1 MKIKRRKF
9 RTQII
14 YIFLLT
20 FISVLIVNIY
30 IFRNMRTVVSSVDSA
45 YEGNRKLTEMREWLD
60 TIHSEMREYLNMK
73 DESVLNQYY
82 INEEKYKEFLKR
94 FKHTGEM
101 TDVETGENSIY
112 NISTRYIQSVSKAV
126 LAKKNGEIDAYQE
139 YQAQA
144 ERQYEY
150 LTTCMTNLNNL
161 LFHNNAGTYNK
172 MSNLVRT
179 SERLY
184 SIILVLTGGVDIC
197 ILLLLIRRL
206 TNPLQKLVE
215 TAKEVGEGNLDVQ
228 LVEPHD
234 YNEIGIVNNSFN
246 QMVISLKDYM
256 EKVRISVE
264 AESALREK
272 SIRMEA
278 SVKDAQLKYLQ
289 AQINPHFLFNTLNAG
304 AQLAMLEDAD
314 QTYRYIHKVADF
326 FRYRVKSDEGIST
339 IREELQIVDDYI
351 YILNVRYAGEIHYS
365 TNIDERYLNVSV
377 PSMILQ
383 PVVENCI
390 KHGLHDVSWE
400 KKIDVSVTGEGD
412 DIVIS
417 VSDNG
422 VGIPQDIIEK
432 IINVNLK
439 DEEYIQKKEGIGLD
453 NVIKRLRTFYDR
465 ENVIEITSVGPDMG
479 AEIALF
485 IPNDKEPPAL
495 SDEQGDK

>member
-20 FISVLIVNIY
+20 FVSLFLVNLY
-30 IFRNMRTVVSSVDSA
+30 IFRNMRQVVSSVDKA

-82 INEEKYKEFLKR
+82 INEEKYKGFLVK
-94 FKHTGEM
+94 FKHEGEM
-101 TDVETGENSIY
+101 TEVELRENAVY
-112 NISTRYIQSVSKAV
+112 NISVGYIQSVSKAV
-126 LAKKNGEIDAYQE
+126 LAKKNGEIVE
-139 YQAQA
+139 YQSYQQQA
-144 ERQYEY
+144 EKQYEY
-150 LTTCMTNLNNL
+150 LTTAMLSLNNL
-161 LFHNNAGTYNK
+161 MFHNNSGTNSK
-172 MSNLVRT
+172 MSRLMRT
-179 SERLY
+179 SERL
-184 SIILVLTGGVDIC
+184 SGIILFLTGGVDVC

-206 TNPLQKLVE
+206 TKPLQTLVD

-228 LVEPHD
+228 LVETHD
-234 YNEIGIVNNSFN
+234 YNEIGIVNSSFN

-256 EKVRISVE
+256 EKVRVSVE

-304 AQLAMLEDAD
+304 AQLAMMEDAD

-326 FRYRVKSDEGIST
+326 FRYKVKSDEGIST
-339 IREELQIVDDYI
+339 IQEELQIVDDYI
-351 YILNVRYAGEIHYS
+351 YILNVRYAGEIHYNK
-365 TNIDERYLNVSV
+365 NIDEHYLSISV

-383 PVVENCI
+383 PIVENCI
-390 KHGLHDVSWE
+390 KHGLHDVEWE
-400 KKIDVSVTGEGD
+400 KKIDVSITGED
-412 DIVIS
+412 DRIVIS

-422 VGIPQDIIEK
+422 IGIPQDIIDK
-432 IINVNLK
+432 IMNGTLK
-439 DEEYIQKKEGIGLD
+439 DEEYINKKDGVGLD
-453 NVIKRLRTFYDR
+453 NVITRLRTFYDR

-479 AEIALF
+479 AEIALY
-485 IPNDKEPPAL
+485 IPKDTTA
-495 SDEQGDK
+495 

>member
-20 FISVLIVNIY
+20 FVSLFLMNLY
-30 IFRNMRTVVSSVDSA
+30 IFRNMRQVVSSVDSA

-60 TIHSEMREYLNMK
+60 TIHSGMREYLNMK

-82 INEEKYKEFLKR
+82 INEEKYKEFLEK
-94 FKHTGEM
+94 FKHEGEM
-101 TDVETGENSIY
+101 TEVELRENAIY
-112 NISTRYIQSVSKAV
+112 NISVGYIQSVSKAV
-126 LAKKNGEIDAYQE
+126 LAKKNGEIVE
-139 YQAQA
+139 YQSYQQQA

-150 LTTCMTNLNNL
+150 LTTSMLSLNNL
-161 LFHNNAGTYNK
+161 MFHNNSGTNSK
-172 MSNLVRT
+172 MSRLMRT
-179 SERLY
+179 SERL
-184 SIILVLTGGVDIC
+184 SGIILFLTGGVDIC

-206 TNPLQKLVE
+206 TKPLQKLVD
-215 TAKEVGEGNLDVQ
+215 TAKEVGQGNLDVQ
-228 LVEPHD
+228 LVETHD
-234 YNEIGIVNNSFN
+234 YNEIGIVNSSFN

-256 EKVRISVE
+256 EKVRVSVE

-272 SIRMEA
+272 AIRMEA

-304 AQLAMLEDAD
+304 AQLAMMEEAD

-326 FRYRVKSDEGIST
+326 FRYKVKSDEGIST
-339 IREELQIVDDYI
+339 IQEELQIVDDYI
-351 YILNVRYAGEIHYS
+351 YILNVRYAGEIHYNK
-365 TNIDERYLNVSV
+365 NIDEQYLSVSV

-390 KHGLHDVSWE
+390 KHGLHDVEWE
-400 KKIDVSVTGEGD
+400 KKIDVSVTGED
-412 DIVIS
+412 DRIVIS

-422 VGIPQDIIEK
+422 VGIPQDIIDK
-432 IINVNLK
+432 IMTGTLK
-439 DEEYIQKKEGIGLD
+439 DEEYINKKDGVGLD
-453 NVIKRLRTFYDR
+453 NVITRLKTFYDR

-479 AEIALF
+479 AEIALY
-485 IPNDKEPPAL
+485 IPKDTTA
-495 SDEQGDK
+495 

>member
-20 FISVLIVNIY
+20 FVSLFLVNLY
-30 IFRNMRTVVSSVDSA
+30 IFRNMRQVVSSVDKA

-82 INEEKYKEFLKR
+82 INEEKYKGFLEK
-94 FKHTGEM
+94 FKHEGEM
-101 TDVETGENSIY
+101 TEVELRENAVY
-112 NISTRYIQSVSKAV
+112 NISVGYIQSVSKAV
-126 LAKKNGEIDAYQE
+126 LAKKNGEIVE
-139 YQAQA
+139 YQSYQQQA
-144 ERQYEY
+144 EKQYEY
-150 LTTCMTNLNNL
+150 LTTAMLSLNNL
-161 LFHNNAGTYNK
+161 IFHNNSGTNSK
-172 MSNLVRT
+172 MSRLMRT
-179 SERLY
+179 SERL
-184 SIILVLTGGVDIC
+184 SGIILFLTGGVDIC

-206 TNPLQKLVE
+206 TKPLQTLVD

-228 LVEPHD
+228 LVETHD
-234 YNEIGIVNNSFN
+234 YNEIGIVNSSFN

-256 EKVRISVE
+256 EKVRVSVE

-304 AQLAMLEDAD
+304 AQLAMMEEAD

-326 FRYRVKSDEGIST
+326 FRYKVKSDEGIST
-339 IREELQIVDDYI
+339 IQEELQIVDDYI
-351 YILNVRYAGEIHYS
+351 YILNVRYAGEIHYNK
-365 TNIDERYLNVSV
+365 NIDEHYLSVSV

-390 KHGLHDVSWE
+390 KHGLHDVEWE
-400 KKIDVSVTGEGD
+400 KKIDVSVTGED
-412 DIVIS
+412 DRIVIS
-417 VSDNG
+417 ISDNG
-422 VGIPQDIIEK
+422 IGIPQDIIDK
-432 IINVNLK
+432 IMNGTLK
-439 DEEYIQKKEGIGLD
+439 DEEYINKKDGVGLD
-453 NVIKRLRTFYDR
+453 NVITRLRTFYDR

-479 AEIALF
+479 AEIALYL
-485 IPNDKEPPAL
+485 PKDTTA
-495 SDEQGDK
+495 

>member
-1 MKIKRRKF
+1 MKIKSRKF

-20 FISVLIVNIY
+20 FVSLFLVNIY
-30 IFRNMRTVVSSVDSA
+30 IFRNMRTVVNSVDSA

-82 INEEKYKEFLKR
+82 INEEKYKEFLEK
-94 FKHTGEM
+94 FKHEGSM
-101 TDVETGENSIY
+101 TEVEIRENAVY
-112 NISTRYIQSVSKAV
+112 NISVGYIQSVSKAV
-126 LAKKNGEIDAYQE
+126 LAKKNGEIASYQAYQ
-139 YQAQA
+139 QQA
-144 ERQYEY
+144 EKQYDY
-150 LTTCMTNLNNL
+150 LTTTMLSLSNL
-161 LFHNNAGTYNK
+161 LFHNNSGTYNK
-172 MSNLVRT
+172 MNRLMRT
-179 SERLY
+179 SERL
-184 SIILVLTGGVDIC
+184 SGIILFLTGGVDIC
-197 ILLLLIRRL
+197 VLLLLIRRL
-206 TNPLQKLVE
+206 TKPLQKLVT

-228 LVEPHD
+228 LVETHD
-234 YNEIGIVNNSFN
+234 YNEIGIVNSSFN

-256 EKVRISVE
+256 EKVKVSVE

-326 FRYRVKSDEGIST
+326 FRYKVKSDEGIST

-365 TNIDERYLNVSV
+365 TNIDEQYLNVCV

-390 KHGLHDVSWE
+390 KHGLHDISWE
-400 KKIDVSVTGEGD
+400 KKIDVAVTGED
-412 DIVIS
+412 DEIVIS

-422 VGIPQDIIEK
+422 VGIPQEIIEK
-432 IINVNLK
+432 IINVTLK

-465 ENVIEITSVGPDMG
+465 ENVIEITSVGPNMG
-479 AEIALF
+479 TEIALY
-485 IPNDKEPPAL
+485 IPNV
-495 SDEQGDK
+495 QGEETLQPRTL

>member
-20 FISVLIVNIY
+20 FVSLFLMNLY
-30 IFRNMRTVVSSVDSA
+30 IFRNMRQVVSSVDSA

-60 TIHSEMREYLNMK
+60 TIHSGMREYLNMK

-82 INEEKYKEFLKR
+82 INEEKYKEFLEK
-94 FKHTGEM
+94 FKHEGEM
-101 TDVETGENSIY
+101 TEVELRENAIY
-112 NISTRYIQSVSKAV
+112 NISVGYIQSVSKAV
-126 LAKKNGEIDAYQE
+126 LAKKNGEIVE
-139 YQAQA
+139 YQSYQQQA

-150 LTTCMTNLNNL
+150 LTTSMLSLNNL
-161 LFHNNAGTYNK
+161 MFHNNSGTNSK
-172 MSNLVRT
+172 MSRLMRT
-179 SERLY
+179 SERL
-184 SIILVLTGGVDIC
+184 SGIILFLTGGVDIC

-206 TNPLQKLVE
+206 TKPLQKLVD
-215 TAKEVGEGNLDVQ
+215 TAKEVGQGNLDVQ
-228 LVEPHD
+228 LVETHD
-234 YNEIGIVNNSFN
+234 YNEIGIVNSSFN

-256 EKVRISVE
+256 EKVRVSVE

-304 AQLAMLEDAD
+304 AQLAMMEEAD

-326 FRYRVKSDEGIST
+326 FRYKVKSDEGIST
-339 IREELQIVDDYI
+339 IQEELQIVDDYI
-351 YILNVRYAGEIHYS
+351 YILNVRYAGEIHYNK
-365 TNIDERYLNVSV
+365 NIDEQYLSVSV

-390 KHGLHDVSWE
+390 KHGLHDVEWE
-400 KKIDVSVTGEGD
+400 KKIDVSVTGED
-412 DIVIS
+412 DRIVIS

-422 VGIPQDIIEK
+422 VGIPQDIIDK
-432 IINVNLK
+432 IMTGTLK
-439 DEEYIQKKEGIGLD
+439 DEEYINKKDGVGLD
-453 NVIKRLRTFYDR
+453 NVITRLKTFYDR

-479 AEIALF
+479 AEIALY
-485 IPNDKEPPAL
+485 IPKDTTA
-495 SDEQGDK
+495 

>member
-20 FISVLIVNIY
+20 FVSLFLMNLY
-30 IFRNMRTVVSSVDSA
+30 IFRNMRQVVSSVDSA

-60 TIHSEMREYLNMK
+60 TIHSGMREYLNMK

-82 INEEKYKEFLKR
+82 INEEKYKEFLEK
-94 FKHTGEM
+94 FKHEGEM
-101 TDVETGENSIY
+101 TEVELRENAIY
-112 NISTRYIQSVSKAV
+112 NISVGYIQSVSKAV
-126 LAKKNGEIDAYQE
+126 LAKKNGEIVE
-139 YQAQA
+139 YQSYQQQA

-150 LTTCMTNLNNL
+150 LTTSMLSLNNL
-161 LFHNNAGTYNK
+161 MFHNNSGTNSK
-172 MSNLVRT
+172 MSRLMRT
-179 SERLY
+179 SERL
-184 SIILVLTGGVDIC
+184 SGIILFLTGGVDIC

-206 TNPLQKLVE
+206 TKPLQKLVD
-215 TAKEVGEGNLDVQ
+215 TAKEVGQGNLDVQ
-228 LVEPHD
+228 LVETHD
-234 YNEIGIVNNSFN
+234 YNEIGIVNSSFN

-256 EKVRISVE
+256 EKVRVSVE

-272 SIRMEA
+272 AIRMEA

-304 AQLAMLEDAD
+304 AQLAMMEEAD

-326 FRYRVKSDEGIST
+326 FRYKVKSDEGIST
-339 IREELQIVDDYI
+339 IQEELQIVDDYI
-351 YILNVRYAGEIHYS
+351 YILNVRYAGEIHYNK
-365 TNIDERYLNVSV
+365 NIDEQYLSVSV

-390 KHGLHDVSWE
+390 KHGLHDVEWE
-400 KKIDVSVTGEGD
+400 KKIDVSVTGED
-412 DIVIS
+412 DRIVIS

-422 VGIPQDIIEK
+422 VGIPQDIIDK
-432 IINVNLK
+432 IMTGTLK
-439 DEEYIQKKEGIGLD
+439 DEEYINKKDGVGLD
-453 NVIKRLRTFYDR
+453 NVITRLKTFYDR

-479 AEIALF
+479 AEIALY
-485 IPNDKEPPAL
+485 IPKDTIA
-495 SDEQGDK
+495 

>member
-20 FISVLIVNIY
+20 FVSLFLVNLY
-30 IFRNMRTVVSSVDSA
+30 IFRNMRQVVSSVDKA

-82 INEEKYKEFLKR
+82 INEEKYKGFLEK
-94 FKHTGEM
+94 FKHEGEM
-101 TDVETGENSIY
+101 TEVELRENAVY
-112 NISTRYIQSVSKAV
+112 NISVGYIQSVSKAV
-126 LAKKNGEIDAYQE
+126 LAKKNGEIVE
-139 YQAQA
+139 YQSYQQQA
-144 ERQYEY
+144 EKQYEY
-150 LTTCMTNLNNL
+150 LTTAMLSLNNL
-161 LFHNNAGTYNK
+161 IFHNNSGTNSK
-172 MSNLVRT
+172 MSRLMRT
-179 SERLY
+179 SERL
-184 SIILVLTGGVDIC
+184 SGIILFLTGGVDIC

-206 TNPLQKLVE
+206 TKPLQTLVD

-228 LVEPHD
+228 LVETHD
-234 YNEIGIVNNSFN
+234 YNEIGIVNSSFN

-256 EKVRISVE
+256 EKVRVSVE

-304 AQLAMLEDAD
+304 AQLAMMEDAD

-326 FRYRVKSDEGIST
+326 FRYKVKSDEVIST
-339 IREELQIVDDYI
+339 IQEELQIVDDYI
-351 YILNVRYAGEIHYS
+351 YILNVRYAGEIHYNK
-365 TNIDERYLNVSV
+365 NIDEHYLSVSV

-383 PVVENCI
+383 PIVENCI
-390 KHGLHDVSWE
+390 KHGLHDVEWE
-400 KKIDVSVTGEGD
+400 KKIDVSVTGED
-412 DIVIS
+412 DRIVIS

-422 VGIPQDIIEK
+422 IGIPQDIIDK
-432 IINVNLK
+432 IMNGTLK
-439 DEEYIQKKEGIGLD
+439 DEEYINKKDGVGLD
-453 NVIKRLRTFYDR
+453 NVITRLRTFYDR

-479 AEIALF
+479 AEIALY
-485 IPNDKEPPAL
+485 IPKDTTA
-495 SDEQGDK
+495 

>member
-20 FISVLIVNIY
+20 FVSLFLVNLY
-30 IFRNMRTVVSSVDSA
+30 IFRNMRQVVSSVDKA

-82 INEEKYKEFLKR
+82 INEEKYKGFLEK
-94 FKHTGEM
+94 FKHEGEM
-101 TDVETGENSIY
+101 TEVELRENAVY
-112 NISTRYIQSVSKAV
+112 NISVGYIQSVSKAV
-126 LAKKNGEIDAYQE
+126 LAKKNGEIVE
-139 YQAQA
+139 YQSYQQQA
-144 ERQYEY
+144 EKQYEY
-150 LTTCMTNLNNL
+150 LTTAMLSLNNL
-161 LFHNNAGTYNK
+161 MFHNNSGTNSK
-172 MSNLVRT
+172 MSRLMRT
-179 SERLY
+179 SERL
-184 SIILVLTGGVDIC
+184 SGIILFLTGGVDIC

-206 TNPLQKLVE
+206 TKPLQTLVD

-228 LVEPHD
+228 LVETHD
-234 YNEIGIVNNSFN
+234 YNEIGIVNSSFN

-256 EKVRISVE
+256 EKVRVSVE

-304 AQLAMLEDAD
+304 AQLAMMEDAD

-326 FRYRVKSDEGIST
+326 FRYKVKSDEGIST
-339 IREELQIVDDYI
+339 IQEELQIVDDYI
-351 YILNVRYAGEIHYS
+351 YILNVRYAGEIHYNK
-365 TNIDERYLNVSV
+365 NIDEHYLSISV

-383 PVVENCI
+383 PIVENCI
-390 KHGLHDVSWE
+390 KHGLHDVEWE
-400 KKIDVSVTGEGD
+400 KKIDVSVTGED
-412 DIVIS
+412 DRIVIS
-417 VSDNG
+417 ISDNG
-422 VGIPQDIIEK
+422 IGIPQDIIDK
-432 IINVNLK
+432 IMNGTLK
-439 DEEYIQKKEGIGLD
+439 DEEYINKKDGVGLD
-453 NVIKRLRTFYDR
+453 NVITRLRTFYDR

-479 AEIALF
+479 AEIALY
-485 IPNDKEPPAL
+485 IPKDTTL
-495 SDEQGDK
+495 

>member
-9 RTQII
+9 HTQII

-20 FISVLIVNIY
+20 FVSLFLVNLY
-30 IFRNMRTVVSSVDSA
+30 IFRNMRQVVSSVDKA

-82 INEEKYKEFLKR
+82 INEEKYKGFLEK
-94 FKHTGEM
+94 FKHEGEM
-101 TDVETGENSIY
+101 TEVELRENAVY
-112 NISTRYIQSVSKAV
+112 NISVGYIQSVSKAV
-126 LAKKNGEIDAYQE
+126 LAKKNGEIVE
-139 YQAQA
+139 YQSYQQQA
-144 ERQYEY
+144 EKQYEY
-150 LTTCMTNLNNL
+150 LTTAMLSLNNL
-161 LFHNNAGTYNK
+161 IFHNNSGTNSK
-172 MSNLVRT
+172 MSRLMRT
-179 SERLY
+179 SERL
-184 SIILVLTGGVDIC
+184 SGIILFLTGGVDIC

-206 TNPLQKLVE
+206 TKPLQTLVD

-228 LVEPHD
+228 LVETHD
-234 YNEIGIVNNSFN
+234 YNEIGIVNSSFN

-256 EKVRISVE
+256 EKVRVSVE

-304 AQLAMLEDAD
+304 AQLAMMEDAD

-326 FRYRVKSDEGIST
+326 FRYKVKSDEGIST
-339 IREELQIVDDYI
+339 IQEELQIVDDYI
-351 YILNVRYAGEIHYS
+351 YILNVRYAGEIHYNK
-365 TNIDERYLNVSV
+365 NIDEHFLSVSV

-390 KHGLHDVSWE
+390 KHGLHDVEWE
-400 KKIDVSVTGEGD
+400 KKIDVSVTGED
-412 DIVIS
+412 DRIVIS

-422 VGIPQDIIEK
+422 IGIPQDIIDK
-432 IINVNLK
+432 IINGTLK
-439 DEEYIQKKEGIGLD
+439 DEEYINKKDGVGLD
-453 NVIKRLRTFYDR
+453 NVITRLRTFYDR

-479 AEIALF
+479 AEIALY
-485 IPNDKEPPAL
+485 IPKDTTA
-495 SDEQGDK
+495 

>member
-20 FISVLIVNIY
+20 FVSLFLVNLY
-30 IFRNMRTVVSSVDSA
+30 IFRNMRQVVSSVDSA

-60 TIHSEMREYLNMK
+60 TIHSGMREYLNMK

-82 INEEKYKEFLKR
+82 INEEKYKEFLEK
-94 FKHTGEM
+94 FKHEGEM
-101 TDVETGENSIY
+101 TEVELRENAIY
-112 NISTRYIQSVSKAV
+112 NISVGYIQSVSKAV
-126 LAKKNGEIDAYQE
+126 LAKKNGEIVE
-139 YQAQA
+139 YQSYQQQA

-150 LTTCMTNLNNL
+150 LTTSMLSLNNL
-161 LFHNNAGTYNK
+161 MFHNNSGTNSK
-172 MSNLVRT
+172 MSRLMRT
-179 SERLY
+179 SERL
-184 SIILVLTGGVDIC
+184 SGIILFLTGGVDIC

-206 TNPLQKLVE
+206 TKPLQKLVD
-215 TAKEVGEGNLDVQ
+215 TAKEVGQGNLDVQ
-228 LVEPHD
+228 LVETHD
-234 YNEIGIVNNSFN
+234 YNEIGIVNSSFN

-256 EKVRISVE
+256 EKVRVSVE

-304 AQLAMLEDAD
+304 AQLAMMEDAD

-326 FRYRVKSDEGIST
+326 FRYKVKSDEGIST
-339 IREELQIVDDYI
+339 IQEELQIVDDFI
-351 YILNVRYAGEIHYS
+351 YILNVRYAGEIHYNK
-365 TNIDERYLNVSV
+365 NIDEQYLSVSV

-390 KHGLHDVSWE
+390 KHGLHDVEWE
-400 KKIDVSVTGEGD
+400 KKIDVSVTGED
-412 DIVIS
+412 DRIVIS

-422 VGIPQDIIEK
+422 VGIPQDIIDK
-432 IINVNLK
+432 IITGTLK
-439 DEEYIQKKEGIGLD
+439 DEEYINKKDGVGLD
-453 NVIKRLRTFYDR
+453 NVITRLKTFYDR

-479 AEIALF
+479 AEIALY
-485 IPNDKEPPAL
+485 IPKDTTA
-495 SDEQGDK
+495 

>member
-20 FISVLIVNIY
+20 FVSLFLVNLY
-30 IFRNMRTVVSSVDSA
+30 IFRNMRQVVSSVDKA

-82 INEEKYKEFLKR
+82 INEEKYKGFLEK
-94 FKHTGEM
+94 FKHEGEM
-101 TDVETGENSIY
+101 TEVELRENAVY
-112 NISTRYIQSVSKAV
+112 NISVGYIQSVSKAV
-126 LAKKNGEIDAYQE
+126 LAKKNGEIVE
-139 YQAQA
+139 YQSYQQQA
-144 ERQYEY
+144 EKQYEY
-150 LTTCMTNLNNL
+150 LTTAMLSLNNL
-161 LFHNNAGTYNK
+161 MFHNNSGTNSK
-172 MSNLVRT
+172 MSRLMRT
-179 SERLY
+179 SERL
-184 SIILVLTGGVDIC
+184 SGIILFLTGGVDIC

-206 TNPLQKLVE
+206 TKPLQTLVD

-228 LVEPHD
+228 LVETHD
-234 YNEIGIVNNSFN
+234 YNEIGIVNSSFN

-256 EKVRISVE
+256 EKVRVSVE

-304 AQLAMLEDAD
+304 AQLAMMEDAD

-326 FRYRVKSDEGIST
+326 FRYKVKSDEGIST
-339 IREELQIVDDYI
+339 IQEELQIVDDYI
-351 YILNVRYAGEIHYS
+351 YILNVRYAGEIHYNK
-365 TNIDERYLNVSV
+365 NIDEHYLSISV

-383 PVVENCI
+383 PIVENCI
-390 KHGLHDVSWE
+390 KHGLHDVEWE
-400 KKIDVSVTGEGD
+400 KKIDVSVTGED
-412 DIVIS
+412 DRIVIS

-422 VGIPQDIIEK
+422 IGIPQDIIDK
-432 IINVNLK
+432 IMNGTLK
-439 DEEYIQKKEGIGLD
+439 DEEYINKKDGVGLD
-453 NVIKRLRTFYDR
+453 NVITRLRTFYDR

-479 AEIALF
+479 AEIALYL
-485 IPNDKEPPAL
+485 PKDTTA
-495 SDEQGDK
+495 

>member
-20 FISVLIVNIY
+20 FVSLFLVNLY
-30 IFRNMRTVVSSVDSA
+30 IFRNMRQVVSSVDKA

-82 INEEKYKEFLKR
+82 INEEKYKGFLEK
-94 FKHTGEM
+94 FKHEGEM
-101 TDVETGENSIY
+101 TEVELRENAVY
-112 NISTRYIQSVSKAV
+112 NISVGYIQSVSKAV
-126 LAKKNGEIDAYQE
+126 LAKKNGEIVE
-139 YQAQA
+139 YQSYQQQA
-144 ERQYEY
+144 EKQYEY
-150 LTTCMTNLNNL
+150 LTTAMLSLNNL
-161 LFHNNAGTYNK
+161 MFHNNSGTNSK
-172 MSNLVRT
+172 MSRLMRT
-179 SERLY
+179 SERL
-184 SIILVLTGGVDIC
+184 SGIILFLTGGVDIC

-206 TNPLQKLVE
+206 TKPLQTLVD

-228 LVEPHD
+228 LVETHD
-234 YNEIGIVNNSFN
+234 YNEIGIVNSSFN

-256 EKVRISVE
+256 EKVRVSVE

-304 AQLAMLEDAD
+304 AQLAMMEDAD

-326 FRYRVKSDEGIST
+326 FRYKVKSDEGIST
-339 IREELQIVDDYI
+339 IQEELQIVDDYI
-351 YILNVRYAGEIHYS
+351 YILNVRYAGEIHYNK
-365 TNIDERYLNVSV
+365 NIDEHYLSISV

-383 PVVENCI
+383 PIVENCI
-390 KHGLHDVSWE
+390 KHGLHDVEWE
-400 KKIDVSVTGEGD
+400 KKIDVSVTGED
-412 DIVIS
+412 DRIVIS

-422 VGIPQDIIEK
+422 VGIPQDIIDK
-432 IINVNLK
+432 IINGTLK
-439 DEEYIQKKEGIGLD
+439 DEEYINKKDGVGLD
-453 NVIKRLRTFYDR
+453 NVITRLRTFYDR

-479 AEIALF
+479 AEIALY
-485 IPNDKEPPAL
+485 IPKDTTA
-495 SDEQGDK
+495 

>member
-20 FISVLIVNIY
+20 FVSLFLMNLY
-30 IFRNMRTVVSSVDSA
+30 IFRNMRQVVSSVDSA

-60 TIHSEMREYLNMK
+60 TIHSGMREYLNMK

-82 INEEKYKEFLKR
+82 INEEKYKEFLEK
-94 FKHTGEM
+94 FKHEGEM
-101 TDVETGENSIY
+101 TEVELRENAIY
-112 NISTRYIQSVSKAV
+112 NISVGYIQSVSKAV
-126 LAKKNGEIDAYQE
+126 LAKKNGEIVE
-139 YQAQA
+139 YQSYQQQA

-150 LTTCMTNLNNL
+150 LTTSMLSLNNL
-161 LFHNNAGTYNK
+161 MFHNNSGTNSK
-172 MSNLVRT
+172 MSRLMRT
-179 SERLY
+179 SERL
-184 SIILVLTGGVDIC
+184 SGIILFLTGGVDIC

-206 TNPLQKLVE
+206 TKPLQKLVD
-215 TAKEVGEGNLDVQ
+215 TAKEVGQGNLDVQ
-228 LVEPHD
+228 LVETHD
-234 YNEIGIVNNSFN
+234 YNEIGIVNSSFN

-256 EKVRISVE
+256 EKVRVSVE

-272 SIRMEA
+272 AIRMEA

-304 AQLAMLEDAD
+304 AQLAMMEDAD

-326 FRYRVKSDEGIST
+326 FRYKVKSDEGIST
-339 IREELQIVDDYI
+339 IQEELQIVDDFI
-351 YILNVRYAGEIHYS
+351 YILNVRYAGEIHYNK
-365 TNIDERYLNVSV
+365 NIDEQYLSVSV

-390 KHGLHDVSWE
+390 KHGLHDVEWE
-400 KKIDVSVTGEGD
+400 KKIDVSVIGED
-412 DIVIS
+412 DRIVIS

-422 VGIPQDIIEK
+422 VGIPQDIIDK
-432 IINVNLK
+432 IMTGTLK
-439 DEEYIQKKEGIGLD
+439 DEEYINKKDGVGLD
-453 NVIKRLRTFYDR
+453 NVITRLKTFYDR

-479 AEIALF
+479 AEIALY
-485 IPNDKEPPAL
+485 IPKDTTA
-495 SDEQGDK
+495 

>member
-1 MKIKRRKF
+1 M
-9 RTQII
+9 
-14 YIFLLT
+14 
-20 FISVLIVNIY
+20 
-30 IFRNMRTVVSSVDSA
+30 
-45 YEGNRKLTEMREWLD
+45 
-60 TIHSEMREYLNMK
+60 
-73 DESVLNQYY
+73 
-82 INEEKYKEFLKR
+82 
-94 FKHTGEM
+94 
-101 TDVETGENSIY
+101 
-112 NISTRYIQSVSKAV
+112 
-126 LAKKNGEIDAYQE
+126 
-139 YQAQA
+139 
-144 ERQYEY
+144 
-150 LTTCMTNLNNL
+150 
-161 LFHNNAGTYNK
+161 
-172 MSNLVRT
+172 
-179 SERLY
+179 
-184 SIILVLTGGVDIC
+184 
-197 ILLLLIRRL
+197 
-206 TNPLQKLVE
+206 
-215 TAKEVGEGNLDVQ
+215 
-228 LVEPHD
+228 
-234 YNEIGIVNNSFN
+234 NNSFN